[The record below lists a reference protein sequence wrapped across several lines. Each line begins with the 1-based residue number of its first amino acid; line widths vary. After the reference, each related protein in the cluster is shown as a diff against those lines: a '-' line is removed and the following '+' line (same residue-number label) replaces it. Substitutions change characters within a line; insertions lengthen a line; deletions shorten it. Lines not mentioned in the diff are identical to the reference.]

1 MSKTLLLIGC
11 GQLGTA
17 LGKHYLAK
25 GWQVVG
31 ARRSIS
37 KLPAGFAGL
46 SLDFRDSQSLE
57 ALQSIAADYVVVTL
71 TPGER
76 SAEAYQAVF
85 ETAFADMLTRL
96 KADKLKRLLFASSTS
111 VYHQNDGS
119 MVDESSV
126 LEPTSF
132 SGRSVLAAEC
142 LLTASGLPA
151 TVVRFGGI
159 YGGDGLRLAER
170 VRSGLCAPLEPP
182 HYSNR
187 IHRDDCVAV
196 LQHLI
201 DRAEEDQPVA
211 DCYLA
216 VDNDPAPIAEVHRWL
231 AEQLGVSHQVD
242 ESYRHM
248 AGSKRGNNARLL
260 DSGFKF
266 TYPDYRAGYTQVL
279 QKKMGS

>member
-11 GQLGTA
+11 GQLGAA
-17 LGKHYLAK
+17 LGKHYLAQ

-31 ARRSIS
+31 ARRSIG

-46 SLDFRDSQSLE
+46 SLDFRDLQSLD

-76 SAEAYQAVF
+76 SAEAYRAVF
-85 ETAFADMLTRL
+85 ETAFADILAKL
-96 KADKLKRLLFASSTS
+96 KPRKLKRLLFASSTS

-119 MVDESSV
+119 IVDESSV

-132 SGRSVLAAEC
+132 SGRSVLAAER
-142 LLTASGLPA
+142 LLAGSGLPA

-170 VRSGLCAPLEPP
+170 VRSGRCAPLKPP

-196 LQHLI
+196 LKHLI
-201 DRAEEDQPVA
+201 ERSEQEQPIE

-231 AEQLGVSHQVD
+231 AKQLGVVHQVD
-242 ESYRHM
+242 EGYRHM
-248 AGSKRGNNARLL
+248 AGSKRGDNRRLRE
-260 DSGFKF
+260 SGFDF
-266 TYPDYRAGYTQVL
+266 LYPDYHSGYTQVL
-279 QKKMGS
+279 RS